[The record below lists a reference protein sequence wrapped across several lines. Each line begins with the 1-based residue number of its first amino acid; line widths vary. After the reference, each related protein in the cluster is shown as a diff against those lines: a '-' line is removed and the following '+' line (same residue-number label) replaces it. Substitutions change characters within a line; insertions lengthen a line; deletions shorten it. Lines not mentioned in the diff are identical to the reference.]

1 MYPMITEKQTLSVA
15 DRDEIIAHVEHS
27 LSVFARKDRLLTATE
42 LQLKAML
49 TTVLHQLASANR
61 EASRPPFAES

>member
-15 DRDEIIAHVEHS
+15 DRDEIIAHVEQC
-27 LSVFARKDRLLTATE
+27 LSVFARKERLLTAPE

-49 TTVLHQLASANR
+49 TTVLHQLDSTKRVASK
-61 EASRPPFAES
+61 SPFADI